1 MTDYFQEEKAV
12 VATAIFK
19 MKVQQTVENIEEEHL
34 QNTCGVEIIFEED
47 AYEKKNEEI

>member
-12 VATAIFK
+12 ATTAIFK
-19 MKVQQTVENIEEEHL
+19 MKVQQTVEKIEEEHL

-47 AYEKKNEEI
+47 AYEKK